1 MACLPSTCCVYVCDC
16 VQSAL
21 GTIGRECA
29 TSRDEFSA
37 AAQAM
42 RNLQRTL
49 VTVEAQEVSQS
60 LANCHVAWCSDLR
73 VLLCGLN
80 NEQQAPAEEWY
91 SDIKSS
97 LLSMLD
103 AVHRAREAAEDEK
116 TAVCSLNLV
125 AEGVALTPRLLVCA
139 PQAAEH
145 AAAVQEERAKTLML
159 EERASSLE
167 HEVWCSAVLSL
178 PLALTL
184 PAQRSPLQL
193 AMAESSAAD
202 AIAEAKHRVDTLA
215 AEQVQ
220 LKDAAADAEVRR
232 GLGVGGPTAMLALAL
247 TYGFLSSLQA
257 RAKKLQERL
266 DSVNAQRRVLQVCV
280 ASLLC

>member
-1 MACLPSTCCVYVCDC
+1 MYVCDC
-16 VQSAL
+16 AQSAL

-60 LANCHVAWCSDLR
+60 LANCHVAWCSDSR
-73 VLLCGLN
+73 VLCCVLN

-116 TAVCSLNLV
+116 TAVCSLELV
-125 AEGVALTPRLLVCA
+125 TEGVALTPRLLVCA

-178 PLALTL
+178 PLVLTL
-184 PAQRSPLQL
+184 FAQLSPLQL

-232 GLGVGGPTAMLALAL
+232 GLGVGG
-247 TYGFLSSLQA
+247 
-257 RAKKLQERL
+257 RL
-266 DSVNAQRRVLQVCV
+266 PCWHWHSRMVSCHN
-280 ASLLC
+280 